1 MAIPDAILGTRKLGP
16 VSEQPQPTRIAGQE
30 SAPMTTVP
38 HTPGLQGASIVG
50 QTNSLAV
57 VSLVSGALSFFAHV
71 IPLIGG
77 FTVAII
83 AIITG
88 FMARSQIQRTGE
100 QGTWMANVGIVLG
113 FVHLAL
119 GFVIAMIIIFVVFVL
134 GIALF
139 GIAAGGGGGAPS
151 PVPSG

>member
-1 MAIPDAILGTRKLGP
+1 
-16 VSEQPQPTRIAGQE
+16 
-30 SAPMTTVP
+30 MTAVP
-38 HTPGLQGASIVG
+38 HTPELQTYSTAS

-71 IPLIGG
+71 VPVIGG
-77 FTVAII
+77 FTVAIV

-88 FMARSQIQRTGE
+88 FMARSQIRRTGE
-100 QGTWMANVGIVLG
+100 QGTWMANVGIILG
-113 FVHLAL
+113 FVHLAI
-119 GFVIAMIIIFVVFVL
+119 GFVIGMIIIFVVFVL

-139 GIAAGGGGGAPS
+139 GIGAHSGGASPS

>member
-1 MAIPDAILGTRKLGP
+1 
-16 VSEQPQPTRIAGQE
+16 
-30 SAPMTTVP
+30 MTTVP
-38 HTPGLQGASIVG
+38 HTPELRSSILA

-71 IPLIGG
+71 VPLIGG

-88 FMARSQIQRTGE
+88 FMARGQIKRTGE
-100 QGTWMANVGIVLG
+100 QGIWMANVGIILG

-119 GFVIAMIIIFVVFVL
+119 GFILGLIIVFVIFVL
-134 GIALF
+134 GVALF
-139 GIAAGGGGGAPS
+139 GFAAGGGGGGGTPT
-151 PVPSG
+151 PLP